1 MLSRLFGHG
10 EDRRAAADVYAR
22 IVDQSRLPVFY
33 DRWGVP
39 DTVDGRFDL
48 LVLHAFVV
56 FHRLADAGDAADRF
70 AQRLFDHMF
79 GDMDRNLRE
88 MGVGDLSVGKKV
100 KFMAK
105 GFYGRVVAYRDAITA
120 GGPAVD
126 TALLKNL
133 YAGVD
138 PGAPR
143 LAAMTAYL
151 HTQVEAMART
161 PVEAIVRGDVV
172 FGAPSESG
180 RDR

>member
-1 MLSRLFGHG
+1 MLSRLFGYG
-10 EDRRAAADVYAR
+10 EHRRAVAETYTR
-22 IVDQSRLPVFY
+22 IVEQSRLPVFY

-56 FHRLADAGDAADRF
+56 FHRLADAGTAADRF

-105 GFYGRVVAYRDAITA
+105 GFYGRVVAYRDAVSA
-120 GGPAVD
+120 GGDAVD
-126 TALLKNL
+126 AVLLRNL
-133 YAGVD
+133 YGGAD
-138 PGAPR
+138 PGPAR
-143 LAAMTAYL
+143 IAAMAAYL
-151 HTQVEAMART
+151 TAQVEAIARV
-161 PVEAIVRGDVV
+161 PVDDILRGDVV
-172 FGAPSESG
+172 FDAPAADG
-180 RDR
+180 